1 MVKTIGNPLSWTAK
15 IFGLSAQEAGEVTR
29 EFAGK
34 DTGPIDIRKLDISDL
49 RIALRNGTDDFLAFR
64 TDVIFLIA
72 VYPVIGF
79 LLVRF
84 FSNSELLPLV
94 FPLIS
99 GFALVGPIAAIGLY
113 ELSRQR
119 EKGLEVGWGDAFA
132 FLRSPSLAPIVVL
145 GGGLL
150 AIFLVWMYAAS
161 LIYHLTLGPEPPTS
175 AAAFAR
181 SIFTTGAGWVM
192 LIGGVAVGFLF
203 AAAVMAISVVSF
215 PLLLDRHVGLPRAV
229 VASVNVT
236 RQNPIAVGTWGLIVV
251 LLLGV
256 GVMTLFLALIVV
268 LPILGHATWHLYRRA
283 IASAKEEGKEPTELP
298 PESQTLK

>member
-15 IFGLSAQEAGEVTR
+15 VFGQGAQEAGEVTR
-29 EFAGK
+29 EFAGQ
-34 DTGPIDIRKLDISDL
+34 DTGPIEIRKLEISDL
-49 RIALRNGTDDFLAFR
+49 RIALRKGSDDFLAFR

-79 LLVRF
+79 LLVWF
-84 FSNSELLPLV
+84 FSNSELLPLA

-113 ELSRQR
+113 ELSRRR
-119 EKGLEVGWGDAFA
+119 EQGLEAGWGDAFA
-132 FLRSPSLAPIVVL
+132 FVRSPSLAPIVVL

-150 AIFLVWMYAAS
+150 AVFLVWMYAAS
-161 LIYHLTLGPEPPTS
+161 LIYHLTLGPEPPAS

-181 SIFTTGAGWVM
+181 STFTTGAGWVM
-192 LIGGVAVGFLF
+192 LIGGIAAGFLF
-203 AAAVMAISVVSF
+203 AATVLAVSVVSF

-229 VASVNVT
+229 VTSVNVT
-236 RQNPIAVGTWGLIVV
+236 RQNPVAIGTWGLIVV
-251 LLLGV
+251 VLLGV
-256 GVMTLFLALIVV
+256 GVVTLFLAMIVV

-283 IASAKEEGKEPTELP
+283 ITSAEENGEDPAP
-298 PESQTLK
+298 